1 LSNETASAQH
11 PSVAGAIVVETPRL
25 VVRQLTP
32 DDATFLLGL
41 FNEPSFLAN
50 IGDRGIRSVEDA
62 HRFIVEVPMASYAKN
77 GHGHYRVE
85 LRDTGTVIGTCG
97 LIRRDYIGETD
108 IGFAY
113 LPAYWGQGYAYEAAV
128 AVMEF
133 GRTQLRMTRIV
144 AVVSPH
150 NTPSIRLLEKLGLRY
165 SGPTQLAPG
174 AETIHLYA

>member
-1 LSNETASAQH
+1 MSHAT
-11 PSVAGAIVVETPRL
+11 AGAVVVETPRL
-25 VVRQLTP
+25 IVRQLTP
-32 DDATFLLGL
+32 DDASFLFGL
-41 FNEPSFLAN
+41 FNEPSFIAN
-50 IGDRGIRSVEDA
+50 IGDRGIRSVDDA
-62 HRFIVEVPMASYAKN
+62 RRFIVEVPMASYAKH

-85 LRDTGTVIGTCG
+85 RKDGTVVGTCG

-113 LPAYWGQGYAYEAAV
+113 LPAYWGQGYAYEAAA

-133 GRTQLRMTRIV
+133 GRSTLGLQRIV

>member
-1 LSNETASAQH
+1 MSHETADA
-11 PSVAGAIVVETPRL
+11 PGGIVVETARL
-25 VVRQLTP
+25 IVRLLTP
-32 DDATFLLGL
+32 DDADFLLGL
-41 FNEPSFLAN
+41 FNEPSFIAN

-62 HRFIVEVPMASYAKN
+62 RRFIVEVPMTSYAKH

-85 LRDTGTVIGTCG
+85 LKDGIVIGTCG

-113 LPAYWGQGYAYEAAV
+113 LPAYWGRGYAYEAAV

-133 GRTQLRMTRIV
+133 GRTQLGLQRIV

-150 NTPSIRLLEKLGLRY
+150 NTPSIRLLERLGLRY
-165 SGPTQLAPG
+165 AGPTQIAPG
-174 AETIHLYA
+174 AETVHLYE

>member
-1 LSNETASAQH
+1 MNDETANA
-11 PSVAGAIVVETPRL
+11 PGAVVVETPRL
-25 VVRQLTP
+25 IVRQLTP
-32 DDATFLLGL
+32 GDAEFLLGL

-50 IGDRGIRSVEDA
+50 IGDRGIRSLEDA
-62 HRFIVEVPMASYAKN
+62 RRFIVEVPMASYAKH

-85 LRDTGTVIGTCG
+85 LKDGTIIGTCG

-113 LPAYWGQGYAYEAAV
+113 LPAYWGQGYAGEAAM

-133 GRTQLRMTRIV
+133 GRSTLGLQRIV

-165 SGPTQLAPG
+165 SGPTQLAPD